1 MEKKLLI
8 GIIIIGNLL
17 LGAIG
22 GMTYILLTREPLIIE
37 DVKKEEIIEKEII
50 EPPPLEEEALLKAMR
65 LVGERLRVFDVE
77 EHQDLLLLAIKSE
90 MTASM
95 PRDVKEQIV
104 REVVDTELMA
114 WKERVIRDTLIELY
128 GEYSSEDY
136 IEIDRKTNISQLKE
150 FVSRFEMEVFGHKL
164 VEAFMKKILLVE
176 DELRMRMII
185 RDYLENEGYEVLE
198 AKDGMEALNAF
209 QNNEIDLIL
218 LDLMIPFLD
227 GFGVCREVRT
237 KSDIPII
244 IITAKEEDEDKIRG
258 FDLGADEYVTKPFS
272 PKVLVAR
279 VKSLLKRVDGSIG
292 GKDNILRSGVIEVN
306 KMSYEV
312 TVDNQIIILSP
323 KEYELLIFLIKNK
336 NKVMTRE
343 LILDNVW
350 GYDYY
355 GDLRTVDTHIKKLRN
370 KLGEG
375 SKYIKTI
382 IRAGYM
388 FEVK

>member
-1 MEKKLLI
+1 
-8 GIIIIGNLL
+8 
-17 LGAIG
+17 
-22 GMTYILLTREPLIIE
+22 
-37 DVKKEEIIEKEII
+37 
-50 EPPPLEEEALLKAMR
+50 
-65 LVGERLRVFDVE
+65 
-77 EHQDLLLLAIKSE
+77 
-90 MTASM
+90 
-95 PRDVKEQIV
+95 
-104 REVVDTELMA
+104 
-114 WKERVIRDTLIELY
+114 
-128 GEYSSEDY
+128 
-136 IEIDRKTNISQLKE
+136 
-150 FVSRFEMEVFGHKL
+150 
-164 VEAFMKKILLVE
+164 MKKILLVE
-176 DELRMRMII
+176 DELRMRMIV
-185 RDYLENEGYEVLE
+185 RDYLENDGFEVIE

-292 GKDNILRSGVIEVN
+292 GKDNILRAGVIEVN

-312 TVDNQIIILSP
+312 TVDNQILILSP
-323 KEYELLIFLIKNK
+323 KEYELLLFLIKNK